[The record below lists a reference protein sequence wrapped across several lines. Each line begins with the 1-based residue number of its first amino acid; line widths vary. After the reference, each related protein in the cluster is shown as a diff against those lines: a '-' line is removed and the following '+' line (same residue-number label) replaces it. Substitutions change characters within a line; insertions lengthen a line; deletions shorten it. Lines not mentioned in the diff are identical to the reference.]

1 MKHSNCYS
9 IIMKEEKIL
18 YRRGI
23 PCEVLQNR
31 NKVLLILNGLGS
43 YRLFQKPVDIETSCT
58 TDEEIALKFSDY
70 PCSDPWI
77 GLENDG
83 SYFLYGANI
92 NKEYLYLQS
101 PLLDKPELEY
111 VLVRVPKKYEVR
123 LLGDGRI
130 IFRRFDDN
138 DIVAMLEI
146 RGPSMID
153 IESDKGLIMV
163 EPLGKGKFVC
173 R

>member
-1 MKHSNCYS
+1 M
-9 IIMKEEKIL
+9 
-18 YRRGI
+18 
-23 PCEVLQNR
+23 
-31 NKVLLILNGLGS
+31 LIL
-43 YRLFQKPVDIETSCT
+43 T
-58 TDEEIALKFSDY
+58 
-70 PCSDPWI
+70 
-77 GLENDG
+77 
-83 SYFLYGANI
+83 
-92 NKEYLYLQS
+92 
-101 PLLDKPELEY
+101 DKPELEY

-130 IFRRFDDN
+130 IYRRFDDN
-138 DIVAMLEI
+138 DVVAMLEV